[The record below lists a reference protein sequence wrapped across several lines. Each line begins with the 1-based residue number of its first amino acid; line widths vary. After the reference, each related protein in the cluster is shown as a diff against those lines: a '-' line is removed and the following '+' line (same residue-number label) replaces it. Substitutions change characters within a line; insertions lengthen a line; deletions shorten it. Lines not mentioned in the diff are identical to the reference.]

1 MRKWKLFSLIMFA
14 LLCMITGNVK
24 AQGVPI
30 TGTVLADDGTPL
42 AGVTVAVSGT
52 KQAAVTNDKGEFTI
66 KTKEGA
72 TLLISYVGYAG
83 QKVKASAGMTVHLVA
98 GEASQMGGVVVTAL
112 GIKKER
118 KALGYSVTE
127 LSSAELMKNKNTNI
141 VNSLDGKV
149 PGVNVTQFSG
159 SPGAGASIT
168 IRGGNSTSDSR
179 QNQPLFVVDGVIYD
193 NSTTVVGNTGTDG
206 LSRDNTTYSNRVMD
220 INPED
225 IASLSV
231 LKGAAAAALYGSRA
245 ADGVVIITTK
255 KGAEGATKVGVS
267 SKISSSWADKLPK
280 VQNVF
285 GPGIYAANGSLNTIG
300 VGGITGNSLTSNTQY
315 YSWGPII
322 PADSTKYDNIGNFF
336 QHGIVYDNNVNVSGG
351 SKNGSFF
358 LSASNYNQ
366 TGIVPH
372 TGYDKTTFRFNGEQ
386 KYGGLTLDANVAYS
400 IANITRTLT
409 GGGLY
414 SASSGGAT
422 GGGNGAMGA
431 VYSWPVTFNMKK
443 YINIDGSEYRPYAG
457 SIPLESDQDNP
468 YWILNQDQLTEKTN
482 RFTGG
487 INANYKI
494 TSWWDVTGRVG
505 YDTYNTNDY
514 TYIAP
519 GSAVGT
525 NYQNGRL
532 SKDFVGYTYITT
544 TELTT
549 FHKTFG
555 DFEAH
560 VMLGNMTENTE
571 SPSQNLWG
579 YNFISSGKANAN
591 FANIATTNQ
600 FFSDALSRHRLTGAF
615 GEFGV
620 SYKDIVYLTA
630 TGRNDWSSTLP
641 PAHQSYFYPSLSGA
655 FNFTSLL
662 PRNTILSFGKLRG
675 SWAQVGKDA
684 NPYVTGYYENP
695 AITIGGY
702 NGVGNQYTSGN
713 PNLKPEIQSSWEVGG
728 ELRFLNGRIG
738 VDYTYYHSETK
749 NQIAQPRLSN
759 ASGYILQTIN
769 SGSVIN
775 KGMEVAITGKPIAQ
789 KDFSWD
795 ATINF
800 SYNRGRLGT
809 FLSGVSLFYPT
820 DAQFGTVKAAS
831 VPNGGYFL
839 GLAGNRFYH
848 QLDAKGNEMINGPYQ
863 VDPTTGLYKINTTTP
878 ILANREPD
886 FIGGFENTFRYK
898 KWQLSVLLDIRK
910 GGAVYNGTEY
920 ALVENGLSRRTLMND
935 RQSVTVTGVNSQ
947 TGAAF
952 SQTYSA
958 NQTYKIGNTNVDGK
972 NMIEQYWQNYANN
985 SYNFIQSVNWVKLRS
1000 VSLTYDFTGMLSNQ
1014 KVIKD
1019 LSLTAVG
1026 SNLFTWTNYRGMDP
1040 EVSAGGGTGGSGST
1054 GIDYLGV
1061 PAVAAFTLG
1070 LNVTF

>member
-1 MRKWKLFSLIMFA
+1 MRKWKLFSLVMFA
-14 LLCMITGNVK
+14 LLGMITTNLK
-24 AQGVPI
+24 AQNAPI
-30 TGTVLADDGTPL
+30 TGTVLSDDGTPL
-42 AGVTVAVSGT
+42 SGVTVAVSGS
-52 KQAAVTNDKGEFTI
+52 KRAAVTNDKGVFTI
-66 KTKEGA
+66 NTKEGS
-72 TLLISYVGYAG
+72 LLLFTYVGYAG
-83 QKVKASAGMTVHLVA
+83 QKVKAAPGMTIHLSAG
-98 GEASQMGGVVVTAL
+98 GSSEMGGVVVTAL

-127 LSSAELMKNKNTNI
+127 LGSDELMKNKNTNI

-179 QNQPLFVVDGVIYD
+179 QNQPLFVVDGIIYD

-225 IASLSV
+225 IATLSV
-231 LKGAAAAALYGSRA
+231 LKGAAASALYGSRA

-255 KGAEGATKVGVS
+255 KGAEGTTKIGVA
-267 SKISSSWADKLPK
+267 SKVSTSWADKLPK
-280 VQNVF
+280 IQTVFAPGAYSQNGV
-285 GPGIYAANGSLNTIG
+285 LNTIG
-300 VGGITGNSLTSNTQY
+300 VGGVAGNSLTSSLQY
-315 YSWGPII
+315 FNWGAPI

-336 QHGIVYDNNVNVSGG
+336 RNGIVYDNNVNVSGG
-351 SKNGSFF
+351 TKNGSFF
-358 LSASNYNQ
+358 LSASNYDQ
-366 TGIVPH
+366 SGIVPK
-372 TGYDKTTFRFNGEQ
+372 TGYNKSTFRFNGEQ
-386 KYGGLTLDANVAYS
+386 KYGGLTLNANAVYS
-400 IANITRTLT
+400 IAKIDRTLT
-409 GGGLY
+409 NGGLY
-414 SASSGGAT
+414 G
-422 GGGNGAMGA
+422 GGGNGAMAG
-431 VYSWPVTFNMKK
+431 VYSWPSVFNMKN
-443 YINIDGSEYRPYAG
+443 YINADGTQHRPYG
-457 SIPLESDQDNP
+457 GVIPLEQDVDNP
-468 YWILNQDQLTEKTN
+468 YWILNQDQLTEQTN

-487 INANYKI
+487 LNANYKI

-505 YDTYNTNDY
+505 YDTYNTDDY

-519 GSAVGT
+519 GSAVSPT
-525 NYQNGRL
+525 YQNGRL
-532 SKDFVGYTYITT
+532 SEDNYRYTYITT

-560 VMLGNMTENTE
+560 IMAGNMTENTS
-571 SPSQNLWG
+571 SPSTNLWG
-579 YNFISSGKANAN
+579 WNFISAGKQNAN
-591 FANIATTNQ
+591 FANIANTNQ
-600 FFSDALSRHRLTGAF
+600 FLAVSLSRHRLTGAF
-615 GEFGV
+615 GEFGI
-620 SYKDIVYLTA
+620 SYKDLVYLTA

-641 PAHQSYFYPSLSGA
+641 PAHQSYFYPSVSGA

-684 NPYVTGYYENP
+684 NPYVTTTLENP
-695 AITIGGY
+695 AITIGNF
-702 NGVGNQYTSGN
+702 NGVGNQYTQGN

-728 ELRFLNGRIG
+728 ELRFLNGRVG
-738 VDYTYYHSETK
+738 VDYTYYHSQTK

-775 KGMEVAITGKPIAQ
+775 KGMEIALTGKPIAG

-800 SYNRGRLGT
+800 SYNKGRLGT
-809 FLSGVSLFYPT
+809 FLPGVSLFYPT

-831 VPNGGYFL
+831 APNGGYFL

-848 QLDAKGNEMINGPYQ
+848 QLDAKGNEMMNAPYQ
-863 VDPTTGLYKINTTTP
+863 VDPTTGFYKVNTTTP

-898 KWQLSVLLDIRK
+898 KWQLAVLFDVRK
-910 GGAVYNGTEY
+910 GGAVYNGTEFS
-920 ALVENGLSRRTLMND
+920 LVANGLSRRTLMND

-952 SQTYSA
+952 SQTYNA
-958 NQTYKIGNTNVDGK
+958 NQTYTIGTTTYDGK
-972 NMIEQYWQNYANN
+972 YMIQQYWQNYANN

-1000 VSLTYDFTGMLSNQ
+1000 LSLTYDFGGLIGNQ

-1026 SNLFTWTNYRGMDP
+1026 TNLFTWTNYRGMDP